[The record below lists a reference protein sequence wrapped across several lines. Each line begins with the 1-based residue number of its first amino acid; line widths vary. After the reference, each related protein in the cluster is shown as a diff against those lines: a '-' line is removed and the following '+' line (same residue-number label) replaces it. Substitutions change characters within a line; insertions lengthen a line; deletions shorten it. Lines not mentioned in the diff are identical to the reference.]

1 MFDLKLIYAYLS
13 TYEETMFFR
22 QVCVDG
28 VWRLENSPV
37 IEHTTKG
44 QTAKPTDFT
53 YNVSV
58 RECLWY
64 VCIQART
71 VDHRA
76 FNSVPADEWVTDIH
90 P

>member
-1 MFDLKLIYAYLS
+1 MIDLKLIYAFLS
-13 TYEETMFFR
+13 TYNETILR
-22 QVCVDG
+22 RVCIEG
-28 VWRLENSPV
+28 VWRLEHSPV

-44 QTAKPTDFT
+44 QTAKPTDFS

-71 VDHRA
+71 GDHRA
-76 FNSVPADEWVTDIH
+76 FNSVPANEWVRNFRG
-90 P
+90 